1 MTFQAINPTTGDVVS
16 SYDEMPPDM
25 VKGIVDDVNEAFL
38 GWRRTSF
45 TERAKLMRKAA
56 EGSAPQRQD
65 EYARADDRRDG
76 QADQGS
82 PRRGR
87 EVRSGRAATMP
98 STARPILAD

>member
-1 MTFQAINPTTGDVVS
+1 VTEQYEDNPVMTFQAINPTTGDVVS

-56 EGSAPQRQD
+56 ETLRSNANK
-65 EYARADDRRDG
+65 YALLMTAEMG
-76 QADQGS
+76 K
-82 PRRGR
+82 P
-87 EVRSGRAATMP
+87 VRTHNP
-98 STARPILAD
+98 P